1 MCINW
6 NPSVYQKWTKSPQS
20 PLWLTLST
28 SEKLNQ
34 IDVILLSKCRISLSF
49 FLFSKGSIRA
59 FFYLNKI
66 WSNFT
71 WIWSVTTKML
81 PLFVYVQRFLSF
93 FLFFDVRS
101 ILFFKCMKLC
111 NVCYACTSI
120 FYWHVVFFINISIWF
135 FKKFQVSSNSIFCL
149 YSCCHS
155 LF

>member
-1 MCINW
+1 MYKEHCLGN
-6 NPSVYQKWTKSPQS
+6 
-20 PLWLTLST
+20 T
-28 SEKLNQ
+28 SEKLTQ

-101 ILFFKCMKLC
+101 NLFFKCMKLC
-111 NVCYACTSI
+111 NVCYACT
-120 FYWHVVFFINISIWF
+120 FQHVVFRQHFNLIFSKILSFIQINFLFVQPLSF
-135 FKKFQVSSNSIFCL
+135 FILIGWLSFV
-149 YSCCHS
+149 
-155 LF
+155 